1 MKKLPIFFYNQESNY
16 TIKHKNRLRNW
27 INTSI
32 LSEGHELD
40 TLNFIFCSDEYLLK
54 MNEQYLHHDTYT
66 DIITFDNSEKPNTI
80 AGDIFIS
87 IDRVRE
93 NAKIFET
100 SLANEL
106 QRVIIHGTL
115 HLLGYPDK
123 TKKAKKLMTE
133 KEDEY
138 LKQRNF

>member
-1 MKKLPIFFYNQESNY
+1 MKKLPIYFYNQESNY
-16 TIKHKNRLRNW
+16 TIKQKNRLRNW
-27 INTSI
+27 INGTI
-32 LSEGHELD
+32 LSEDHELD

-54 MNEQYLHHDTYT
+54 MNEQYLHHNTYT
-66 DIITFDNSEKPNTI
+66 DIITFDNSEMPRTI

-133 KEDEY
+133 KEDKY